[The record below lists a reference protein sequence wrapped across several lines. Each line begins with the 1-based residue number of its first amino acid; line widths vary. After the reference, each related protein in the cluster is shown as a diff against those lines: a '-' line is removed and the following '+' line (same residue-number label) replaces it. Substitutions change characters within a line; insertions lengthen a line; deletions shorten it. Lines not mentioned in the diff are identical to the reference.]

1 MSDRNVLVNATIGG
15 VVSLLTV
22 FVPLSPILGGA
33 LSGYLEGE
41 NGLRVGALSGFI
53 ASLPLTALGFYLTN
67 VVLGYGS
74 EGPFPGGV
82 AAFVSVL
89 FFASTLYSVG
99 FGALGGYLSVWLVEA
114 FAG

>member
-1 MSDRNVLVNATIGG
+1 MSDRNVLVNASIGG

-22 FVPLSPILGGA
+22 FVLLSPVIGGA
-33 LSGYLEGE
+33 LAGYLEGE
-41 NGLRVGALSGFI
+41 NGLRVGALSGFV
-53 ASLPLTALGFYLTN
+53 ASLPLTALGFYVTN
-67 VVLGYGS
+67 VVLGYGN

-99 FGALGGYLSVWLVEA
+99 CGALGGYLPMWVVDTL
-114 FAG
+114 GG